1 MASCPAVFQNGGRA
15 QSGARSMIGY
25 APVACALLL
34 SVAACAETREVQPV
48 PVAGGD
54 LSSPAAVACRA
65 AIARQVGVSP
75 AEVAVFDVADSE
87 AGVGVQ
93 ANVAGAEAPWSCR
106 ADRSGRVQGVM
117 YTGSEG
123 AL

>member
-1 MASCPAVFQNGGRA
+1 
-15 QSGARSMIGY
+15 MIRY

-34 SVAACAETREVQPV
+34 SVAACAETVEVRPV

-54 LSSPAAVACRA
+54 PSSPAAVACRA

-75 AEVAVFDVADSE
+75 ADVADSE

-106 ADRSGRVQGVM
+106 AGRVQGVM
-117 YTGSEG
+117 YAGSEG

>member
-1 MASCPAVFQNGGRA
+1 MNNAFFIDHKLGVPF
-15 QSGARSMIGY
+15 
-25 APVACALLL
+25 LL
-34 SVAACAETREVQPV
+34 QPV
-48 PVAGGD
+48 LQFQFFFNLPN
-54 LSSPAAVACRA
+54 AALPERL
-65 AIARQVGVSP
+65 
-75 AEVAVFDVADSE
+75 AVFDVADSE
-87 AGVGVQ
+87 AGIGVQ

>member
-1 MASCPAVFQNGGRA
+1 MTRHAAL
-15 QSGARSMIGY
+15 
-25 APVACALLL
+25 ACALLL
-34 SVAACAETREVQPV
+34 SVAACVQTVEHV

-65 AIARQVGVSP
+65 AIARQVGGST
-75 AEVAVFDVADSE
+75 ADVAVFDVADSE
-87 AGVGVQ
+87 AGVGVL

>member
-1 MASCPAVFQNGGRA
+1 
-15 QSGARSMIGY
+15 MIRY

-48 PVAGGD
+48 PVPVAGGD
-54 LSSPAAVACRA
+54 PSSPAAVACRA
-65 AIARQVGVSP
+65 AIARQVGVST
-75 AEVAVFDVADSE
+75 ADVAVFDVADSE

-106 ADRSGRVQGVM
+106 ADRAGRVQGVM